1 MRAKFISHVEMSLN
15 HTTTARGIP
24 FVNTTYYILERM
36 AGWSQRLIKDSKE
49 FADKLRATISFLRI
63 DHPVCQHSP
72 AVERVARAWS
82 LTDGLAALSFIRNKL
97 VHQDQN
103 YVPDAVELYEAWL
116 LMQWLVE
123 VFVFAIIGHSGE
135 FRDRRAY
142 QGKRETCTVSFAGM
156 KSGEAD

>member
-1 MRAKFISHVEMSLN
+1 MSLN